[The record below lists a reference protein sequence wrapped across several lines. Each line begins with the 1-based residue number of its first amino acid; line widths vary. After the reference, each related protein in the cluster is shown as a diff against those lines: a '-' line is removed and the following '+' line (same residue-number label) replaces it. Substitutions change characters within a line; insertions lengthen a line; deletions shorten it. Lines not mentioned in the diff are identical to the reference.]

1 MRIARL
7 ASCALLLM
15 PPMWVAHADELALIT
30 TSASA
35 TETIR
40 PTVASFDVSIGS
52 TARTMEAARTSNAT
66 TTAAV
71 KAALLAAGLPVAD
84 LKSSQ
89 LNVGTH
95 WKYKD
100 GDSKPDGF
108 EANNRLH
115 VETHSLDAVG
125 LFVDAALN
133 AGAREVS
140 AASFRSEETDAARH
154 RALAKAVA
162 IATADA
168 HAIAAAAQGRLGP
181 VVALSTA
188 PLQSSN
194 DLQEIVLTA
203 TRQMGAP
210 TPISTSIIIPDVT
223 VSATVNGRWRLID
236 ASH

>member
-7 ASCALLLM
+7 AGCTLLLM
-15 PPMWVAHADELALIT
+15 LPVWATQAEESAQIT

-40 PTVASFDVSIGS
+40 PTVASFEVSIGS
-52 TARTMEAARTSNAT
+52 TARTMEAVRSSNAT

-100 GDSKPDGF
+100 GESKADGF

-115 VETHSLDAVG
+115 VETHLLDAVG
-125 LFVDAALN
+125 LFLDAALS

-154 RALAKAVA
+154 RALAKAVV
-162 IATADA
+162 IASGDA
-168 HAIAAAAQGRLGP
+168 QAMAAAAQGHLGSLM
-181 VVALSTA
+181 ALSTD
-188 PLQSSN
+188 PLQSN
-194 DLQEIVLTA
+194 DVQDIVVTA
-203 TRQMGAP
+203 TRTMGAP
-210 TPISTSIIIPDVT
+210 SPMQTSIIIPDVT
-223 VSATVNGRWRLID
+223 VSVTVHGRWRLAG
-236 ASH
+236 ASR

>member
-1 MRIARL
+1 MRIARIT
-7 ASCALLLM
+7 SCILLLV
-15 PPMWVAHADELALIT
+15 PLIWTAHADEPAVIT

-40 PTVASFDVSIGS
+40 PTLASFDVSISS
-52 TARTMEAARTSNAT
+52 TARSIEAVRANTAT

-71 KAALLAAGLPVAD
+71 KAALVAAGLPTND
-84 LKSSQ
+84 LKSSV

-100 GDSKPDGF
+100 GESKADGF

-115 VETHSLDAVG
+115 VETHLLDAVG
-125 LFVDAALN
+125 LFLDAALT
-133 AGAREVS
+133 AGAHEVS

-168 HAIAAAAQGRLGP
+168 QAMAGAVQAHVGSL
-181 VVALSTA
+181 VALSTD
-188 PLQSSN
+188 PLQSN
-194 DLQEIVLTA
+194 DVQEIVVTA
-203 TRQMGAP
+203 TRTMGAP
-210 TPISTSIIIPDVT
+210 SPVQTSIIIPDVT
-223 VSATVNGRWRLID
+223 VSVTVHGRWRVTS
-236 ASH
+236 ATH

>member
-7 ASCALLLM
+7 AGCALLLM
-15 PPMWVAHADELALIT
+15 LPVWATHADESALIT
-30 TSASA
+30 TSATA

-40 PTVASFDVSIGS
+40 PTLASFDVTIGS
-52 TARTMEAARTSNAT
+52 TARTMDAARTTNAT

-71 KAALLAAGLPVAD
+71 KAALLAAGLPAAD

-95 WKYKD
+95 WTYKD
-100 GDSKPDGF
+100 GDAKAAGF
-108 EANNRLH
+108 EANNQLH
-115 VETHSLDAVG
+115 VETHALDYVG
-125 LFVDAALN
+125 LFVDAALS

-188 PLQSSN
+188 PLQSN
-194 DLQEIVLTA
+194 EVQEMLVTA

-210 TPISTSIIIPDVT
+210 PPIPTSVIIPDVT
-223 VSATVNGRWRLID
+223 ISATVNGRWRLID

>member
-7 ASCALLLM
+7 AGCALLLM
-15 PPMWVAHADELALIT
+15 LPVWATQAEESAQIT

-40 PTVASFDVSIGS
+40 PTIASFDVSIGS
-52 TARTMEAARTSNAT
+52 IARTMETARASNAT

-100 GDSKPDGF
+100 GDSKADGF

-125 LFVDAALN
+125 VFVDAALN

-188 PLQSSN
+188 PLQSN
-194 DLQEIVLTA
+194 DVQEIVVTA

-210 TPISTSIIIPDVT
+210 PPIPTSVIIPDVT
-223 VSATVNGRWRLID
+223 ISATVNGRWRLID